1 MVQSRSYNAF
11 KGIKIM
17 KNYISMNV
25 NFEYG
30 ISKNVV
36 SRTSIN
42 CEGKSYMVEWL
53 LATSDFRIVN

>member
-1 MVQSRSYNAF
+1 
-11 KGIKIM
+11 M
-17 KNYISMNV
+17 KNYILGLMNE

-42 CEGKSYMVEWL
+42 CEGNRTWSTGYWL
-53 LATSDFRIVN
+53 LVTGEL

>member
-1 MVQSRSYNAF
+1 
-11 KGIKIM
+11 
-17 KNYISMNV
+17 MNV

-42 CEGKSYMVEWL
+42 CEEGNRTWSSGYWL
-53 LATSDFRIVN
+53 LMTGEL

>member
-42 CEGKSYMVEWL
+42 CEEGNRTWSSGYWL
-53 LATSDFRIVN
+53 LVTSEL